1 MRNSKQADIKKV
13 IEGALILTLLAWATQ
28 TLVSQWA
35 LGSEERFI
43 AQAGRVSSVE
53 LKSEA
58 SVSSIEIRLS
68 QIARWPASRGDAMD
82 QTGDLIV
89 GRFEAGK
96 LSRVID
102 VDDVK
107 TVLEGAGINLG
118 TIDFSGALRCVVTRS
133 DARLELALE
142 QAATAAV
149 ERLAPTTR
157 PGIEQEIP
165 ARPPRTL
172 REILTTEVAQR
183 FGMSEESLQIRFSAQ
198 DEKIVNLAEP
208 HFKFEVEPRRARN
221 IGDMTWDVGLVTAA
235 GRQKVAVTANVRA
248 WQTQVVAM
256 KPIVARQVINELDV
270 SEKRVLVDQLPE
282 DQPLTL
288 GQVVGQQVARE
299 VSAGGAINGRLLEA
313 VQLAKVGQLVNVM
326 VQNGGVQLKW
336 VAEARES
343 GAHGQTIRVRK
354 PGTREEFSVILTGPQ
369 QGKLVSASPGNVA
382 VVK

>member
-1 MRNSKQADIKKV
+1 MRNSKPADIRKM
-13 IEGALILTLLAWATQ
+13 IQGLIILTLLAWATQ

-43 AQAGRVSSVE
+43 APAGRVAGIE
-53 LKSEA
+53 LRSEA
-58 SVSSIEIRLS
+58 NVSSAEIRLS

-89 GRFEAGK
+89 GRFESGK

-102 VDDVK
+102 LDEVK

-118 TIDFSGALRCVVTRS
+118 TIDFAGALRCVVTRS

-149 ERLAPTTR
+149 ERLTPTTR
-157 PGIEQEIP
+157 PSLDQELP
-165 ARPPRTL
+165 ARPPRSL
-172 REILTTEVAQR
+172 KEILTTEVAQR
-183 FGMSEESLQIRFSAQ
+183 FGLPAESLQIRFSPQ
-198 DEKIVNLAEP
+198 DEKIVNLSQP
-208 HFKFEVEPRRARN
+208 HFRFEVEPRRARN

-248 WQTQVVAM
+248 WQTQVIAT

-270 SEKRVLVDQLPE
+270 TEKRILVDHLPE
-282 DQPLTL
+282 DQPLAL
-288 GQVVGQQVARE
+288 SQVVGQQAARE
-299 VSAGGAINGRLLEA
+299 VSPGGAINGRLLEA
-313 VQLAKVGQLVNVM
+313 VQLAKVGQLVNVF
-326 VQNGGVQLKW
+326 VKNGGVQLKW

-343 GAHGQTIRVRK
+343 GAFGQTIRVRK
-354 PGTREEFSVILTGPQ
+354 PGTREEFSIILTGPQ

-382 VVK
+382 VAK